1 MTIAGSLGAALGTS
15 SLAGNTGLLTGN
27 AEADALK
34 RRFSAL
40 IDGVSAGLDTPR
52 ENPVSSTSASGSTP
66 GTASGPAAL
75 RAAGLDTRLPGDY
88 ISSMLSD
95 DEAARADTAVRGAA
109 RNAGQDGRIDRSSK
123 LYEQSMEL
131 ENFFVK
137 IMLST
142 MRSTVQKSGLAGED
156 SFASKMYE
164 DMLYDEYSRALTKNA
179 GFGLADQVYLQLSS
193 GGIEA

>member
-1 MTIAGSLGAALGTS
+1 MTVAGSLGAALGTS
-15 SLAGNTGLLTGN
+15 NLAGNTGLLTGN

-40 IDGVSAGLDTPR
+40 MDGVSAGLDTPR
-52 ENPVSSTSASGSTP
+52 EQSSTATSAT
-66 GTASGPAAL
+66 GPAAL

-95 DEAARADTAVRGAA
+95 DEATRIDTAVRGAA

>member
-1 MTIAGSLGAALGTS
+1 
-15 SLAGNTGLLTGN
+15 
-27 AEADALK
+27 
-34 RRFSAL
+34 
-40 IDGVSAGLDTPR
+40 
-52 ENPVSSTSASGSTP
+52 
-66 GTASGPAAL
+66 
-75 RAAGLDTRLPGDY
+75 
-88 ISSMLSD
+88 
-95 DEAARADTAVRGAA
+95 
-109 RNAGQDGRIDRSSK
+109 
-123 LYEQSMEL
+123 MEL